1 MYVSP
6 RDFATTNRSS
16 HAWKHAGLVG
26 PSPALKLSAAPSPGT
41 AVDPS
46 SLPVA
51 GAIVTLVNNDTGVRT
66 TDQTGTNGTFIFT
79 AVLPG
84 RYSITVEMKGF
95 KKAEKIGLNLTA
107 AECLA
112 AGDFTLHVG
121 DVAESVTVDASGTP
135 VQVSSS
141 DRAGLLTRTQIDTLM
156 ARGRDF
162 LSLLRV
168 MPGVVPSNDSDAIGS
183 RTAYPNAQGMRI
195 SYPSIQ
201 IDGVS
206 NNDLG
211 SSQTTPTPINMDAV
225 GGQGADE

>member
-1 MYVSP
+1 MSRLGASSVRFAAFFAVGLFLVAATAPAQTVSGSI
-6 RDFATTNRSS
+6 RGR
-16 HAWKHAGLVG
+16 
-26 PSPALKLSAAPSPGT
+26 

-46 SLPVA
+46 ALAVP
-51 GAIVTLVNNDTGVRT
+51 GAAVTLLNES
-66 TDQTGTNGTFIFT
+66 TGTRLMEITDRDGEFLFVGI
-79 AVLPG
+79 LPS
-84 RYSITVEMKGF
+84 RYTVTVEMKGF
-95 KKAEKIGLNLTA
+95 KKVEKTNLNLSA
-107 AECLA
+107 AERLF
-112 AGDFTLHVG
+112 AGEFAMQVG
-121 DVAESVTVDASGTP
+121 EVTESVTVDAAGTP
-135 VQVSSS
+135 VQVANS
-141 DRAGLLTRTQIDTLM
+141 DRSAQLTRTQIDTLM

-168 MPGVVPSNDSDAIGS
+168 MPGVVPSGDSDAIGT

-225 GGQGADE
+225 G